1 MPEIKA
7 TPSRRAVVATG
18 LGAGALLAAHI
29 VPSHSQTRSS
39 TMEATI
45 RIGSDITTLV
55 NVFTVEPD
63 NQQKLVQL
71 LKEGTE
77 TFFSKQP
84 GFISSSVHAGK
95 EGGRAI
101 NYSQW
106 RSAADIENFRKDP
119 APGRAREGRDDPLR
133 RRRGQPC
140 LTFGVWRLARV

>member
-1 MPEIKA
+1 MSEIRA

-18 LGAGALLAAHI
+18 LGAGVLFATQS
-29 VPSHSQTRSS
+29 VPSYSQNRSS
-39 TMEATI
+39 NMEATI

-63 NQQKLVQL
+63 NQQKLIQL

-77 TFFSKQP
+77 AFFSKQP
-84 GFISSSVHAGK
+84 GFISSSVHASK

-106 RSAADIENFRKDP
+106 ASAKDIENFRNDP
-119 APGRAREGRDDPLR
+119 KFAPYI
-133 RRRGQPC
+133 Q
-140 LTFGVWRLARV
+140 RLAALAKAETILCEVVEVNHA

>member
-1 MPEIKA
+1 MSQTKS

-18 LGAGALLAAHI
+18 IGAGVLLAAQA
-29 VPSHSQTRSS
+29 VPSYSQNRNSN
-39 TMEATI
+39 MEATI
-45 RIGSDITTLV
+45 RVGSDITTLV

-63 NQQKLVQL
+63 NQQTLVQL

-84 GFISSSVHAGK
+84 GFISSSVHASR

-106 RSAADIENFRKDP
+106 ASAKDIEHFRSDP
-119 APGRAREGRDDPLR
+119 KFAPYI
-133 RRRGQPC
+133 Q
-140 LTFGVWRLARV
+140 RLVALAKAETILCEVVEVNHA

>member
-1 MPEIKA
+1 MSEIKA

-18 LGAGALLAAHI
+18 LGAGALIAAQS
-29 VPSHSQTRSS
+29 VPSYSQNRSS
-39 TMEATI
+39 NMEATI
-45 RIGSDITTLV
+45 RIGSDVTTLV
-55 NVFTVEPD
+55 NVFTVDPD

-77 TFFSKQP
+77 SFFSKQP

-106 RSAADIENFRKDP
+106 RSAQDIENFRKDP
-119 APGRAREGRDDPLR
+119 KFVPYI
-133 RRRGQPC
+133 Q
-140 LTFGVWRLARV
+140 RLAAIAKAETILCEVVEVNHA

>member
-1 MPEIKA
+1 MSQTKS
-7 TPSRRAVVATG
+7 TPSRRALVATG
-18 LGAGALLAAHI
+18 LGAGALLAARS

-39 TMEATI
+39 NMEATI
-45 RIGSDITTLV
+45 RTGSDITTLV

-77 TFFSKQP
+77 SFFSKQP

-119 APGRAREGRDDPLR
+119 KFAPYV
-133 RRRGQPC
+133 Q
-140 LTFGVWRLARV
+140 RLAAIARAETILCEVVEVNHA

>member
-1 MPEIKA
+1 MSQTRP

-18 LGAGALLAAHI
+18 LGAGVLLAAQAA
-29 VPSHSQTRSS
+29 PSHSQNRNPN
-39 TMEATI
+39 MEATI

-63 NQQKLVQL
+63 NQQELVQL

-84 GFISSSVHAGK
+84 GFISSSVHASK

-106 RSAADIENFRKDP
+106 ASAKDIENFRSDP
-119 APGRAREGRDDPLR
+119 RFTPYI
-133 RRRGQPC
+133 Q
-140 LTFGVWRLARV
+140 RLAAIAKAETILCEVVEVNHA

>member
-1 MPEIKA
+1 MSRTKS
-7 TPSRRAVVATG
+7 TPSRRAVVTSGLATG
-18 LGAGALLAAHI
+18 LGAGVLLATQAT
-29 VPSHSQTRSS
+29 PSYSQNRSS
-39 TMEATI
+39 KMEATI

-84 GFISSSVHAGK
+84 GFISSSVHASK
-95 EGGRAI
+95 AGGRAI

-106 RSAADIENFRKDP
+106 ASAKDIENFRNDP
-119 APGRAREGRDDPLR
+119 KFAPYI
-133 RRRGQPC
+133 Q
-140 LTFGVWRLARV
+140 RLAALAKAETILCEVVEVNHA

>member
-119 APGRAREGRDDPLR
+119 KFAPYI
-133 RRRGQPC
+133 Q
-140 LTFGVWRLARV
+140 RLAAIAKAETILCDVVVVNHA

>member
-1 MPEIKA
+1 MSELKA

-18 LGAGALLAAHI
+18 FSAGVLLAAQS
-29 VPSHSQTRSS
+29 VPSYSQNRSS
-39 TMEATI
+39 NMEATI

-63 NQQKLVQL
+63 SQQKLVQI

-77 TFFSKQP
+77 SFFSKQP

-106 RSAADIENFRKDP
+106 RSAQDIENFRKDP
-119 APGRAREGRDDPLR
+119 KFAPYI
-133 RRRGQPC
+133 Q
-140 LTFGVWRLARV
+140 RLAAIAKAETILCEVVEVNHA